1 VNDAADL
8 STRYWL
14 LDASRADQQK
24 DAATIEPQL
33 IGRQVRLQSLILALT
48 DLDRKLVLTR
58 TNMLLIDLY
67 EALTGGDFNVS
78 KRPPSPERAQSVQ
91 SLAAQINGELRHA
104 VSIRSQLWF

>member
-1 VNDAADL
+1 
-8 STRYWL
+8 
-14 LDASRADQQK
+14 
-24 DAATIEPQL
+24 
-33 IGRQVRLQSLILALT
+33 
-48 DLDRKLVLTR
+48 
-58 TNMLLIDLY
+58 MLLIDLY